1 LQYSVPQIPSCVEDT
16 NGFLAKLKGMERFLV
31 GAILV
36 TIDVVG
42 LYLNIPHDEGLVAL
56 PRTLNN
62 RSSPANPT
70 SHIVDLAKLVLKN
83 NNFGFGAIHLL
94 YKNVV
99 QPLVQGWRLLTL
111 TCLCT
116 T

>member
-1 LQYSVPQIPSCVEDT
+1 MQSSVPQIPSYAEDT
-16 NGFLAKLKGMERFLV
+16 NDFLPKLKGLERFLDGV
-31 GAILV
+31 ILV

-42 LYLNIPHDEGLVAL
+42 FYLNIPQDEGLVAL
-56 PRTLNN
+56 PRTLNK

-70 SHIVDLAKLVLKN
+70 DHIVDLAELVLKN
-83 NNFGFGAIHLL
+83 NNFEFGAIDFL

-99 QPLVQGWRLLTL
+99 QPLIQGWCLLTL

>member
-1 LQYSVPQIPSCVEDT
+1 
-16 NGFLAKLKGMERFLV
+16 MERFLD

-42 LYLNIPHDEGLVAL
+42 LYLNIPQDEGLVAL
-56 PRTLNN
+56 LRSLNK

-70 SHIVDLAKLVLKN
+70 DHIVDLAELVLKN
-83 NNFGFGAIHLL
+83 NNFKFGAIDFFC
-94 YKNVV
+94 KNVV
-99 QPLVQGWRLLTL
+99 QPLIQGWRLLTL